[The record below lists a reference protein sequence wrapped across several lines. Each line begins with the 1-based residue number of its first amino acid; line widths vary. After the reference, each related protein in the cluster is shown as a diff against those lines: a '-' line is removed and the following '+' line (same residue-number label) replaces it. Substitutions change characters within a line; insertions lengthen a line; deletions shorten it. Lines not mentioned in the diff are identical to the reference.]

1 MTKSFIRSI
10 IILILVLGAGGLGL
24 WFLSG
29 KEIVIN
35 KSGNSNAGSNSDI
48 QNSGTGSVT
57 GDIFKEFGGKTPN
70 ETLSFIIG
78 ALEKSDLTL
87 AMKYFS
93 PEIRAIESEE
103 LKKLQDA
110 NLLADLVKSLK
121 GIKSG
126 KTIDN
131 SHYRFIVP
139 DETGETI
146 VEIGLVKNSANL
158 WKIISF

>member
-1 MTKSFIRSI
+1 MIQSFIRSI
-10 IILILVLGAGGLGL
+10 IVLILVLGAGGLGL

-35 KSGNSNAGSNSDI
+35 KSDISNATNSSNS
-48 QNSGTGSVT
+48 QNSGAGSVA
-57 GDIFKEFGGKTPN
+57 GDIFKEFGGKSPN
-70 ETLSFIIG
+70 ETLTLLIN
-78 ALEKSDLTL
+78 ALEKNNLTL

-93 PEIRAIESEE
+93 PEIRAVESEE

-110 NLLADLVKSLK
+110 NLLGDLAGSLK
-121 GIKSG
+121 SIKIG
-126 KTIDN
+126 RIMDN

-146 VEIGLVKNSANL
+146 IEIELAKNSADL

>member
-1 MTKSFIRSI
+1 MTKGLIRSVI
-10 IILILVLGAGGLGL
+10 VLVLVLGVGGFGL
-24 WFLSG
+24 WLLSG

-48 QNSGTGSVT
+48 QNSGAGSVVS
-57 GDIFKEFGGKTPN
+57 DAFKEFGGKTPN
-70 ETLSFIIG
+70 ETLSFLIG
-78 ALEKSDLTL
+78 ALEKNNLTL
-87 AMKYFS
+87 AVKYFA

-110 NLLADLVKSLK
+110 NLFADLIKTLKS
-121 GIKSG
+121 IKSG

-139 DETGETI
+139 DEMGETI
-146 VEIGLVKNSANL
+146 VEIELAKNSAGL

>member
-10 IILILVLGAGGLGL
+10 VVLILVLSAGGLGL
-24 WFLSG
+24 WFLGG

-35 KSGNSNAGSNSDI
+35 KSGNSNTGSNSDI
-48 QNSGTGSVT
+48 QNSGAGSVA

-70 ETLSFIIG
+70 ETLSFLIG
-78 ALEKSDLTL
+78 ALEKNNLTL
-87 AMKYFS
+87 AMKYFA
-93 PEIRAIESEE
+93 PEIRAIESED

-110 NLLADLVKSLK
+110 NLLADLIKSLK
-121 GIKSG
+121 SIKSG
-126 KTIDN
+126 KTTDN

-146 VEIGLVKNSANL
+146 VEIELAKNSADL